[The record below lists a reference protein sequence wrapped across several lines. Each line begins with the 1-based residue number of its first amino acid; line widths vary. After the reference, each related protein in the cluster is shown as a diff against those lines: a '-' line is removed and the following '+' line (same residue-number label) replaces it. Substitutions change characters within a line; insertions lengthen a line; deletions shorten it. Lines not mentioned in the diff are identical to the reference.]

1 MTTRPD
7 PSSST
12 AIPVSHSSDK
22 NAPVKAICGVVLGS
36 GVVAA
41 GGVELAGGIVGAA
54 GVAGTP
60 VSGAG
65 VVTGGLAVTLP
76 GTYVMV

>member
-7 PSSST
+7 PSSN
-12 AIPVSHSSDK
+12 AANPISHSSDK
-22 NAPVKAICGVVLGS
+22 NAPVKAIGGVVLGS
-36 GVVAA
+36 GVVLV
-41 GGVELAGGIVGAA
+41 GVMVGRPA
-54 GVAGTP
+54 VPDTP

-65 VVTGGLAVTLP
+65 VVTGDLAVTLP